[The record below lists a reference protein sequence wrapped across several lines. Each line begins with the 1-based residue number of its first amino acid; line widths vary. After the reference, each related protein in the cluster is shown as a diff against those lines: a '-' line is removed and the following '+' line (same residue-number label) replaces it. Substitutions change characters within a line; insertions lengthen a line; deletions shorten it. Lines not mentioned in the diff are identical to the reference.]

1 MKKIILL
8 VIDGLGDENIP
19 KLDNKTPLAAAQIPN
34 MNNLAEEGICGE
46 VIPFWF
52 KKQHYPCSDSAHL
65 ALFGFNPKKEYLG
78 RGPFEAMALDVD
90 LEEGD
95 LAFRINFA
103 TVKNGKIIDRRAGRI
118 KDKEP
123 FVEALQNI
131 EIDGVNF
138 IVESG
143 IEHRGV
149 LILKD
154 KDRLSKEVTNSDP
167 KETNVFPKKV
177 EAKEETEKAKYTAKI
192 LNQFFE
198 KASQIL
204 KDHPKNKEREE
215 KGLLPA
221 NYILAR
227 GAGTF
232 KKMESFEDKFNL
244 KAGSITGGGVYKG
257 VSKAVGMDII
267 AKGGKNKFG
276 DDNLKEK
283 FNLVADKIEGDYD
296 FIFCHIKK
304 IDNLSHDG
312 DFKGKR
318 DFLEEIDRKIKPLM
332 LLKDTLVV
340 ITGDH
345 STSSL
350 KKEHTIESLP
360 VLIYDGEKDKV
371 QNFSEKDCEKGKLGK
386 IDQINLM
393 EKIIEIAKS

>member
-8 VIDGLGDENIP
+8 VIDGLGDDKIP
-19 KLDNKTPLAAAQIPN
+19 ELGNKTPLEAARTPN
-34 MNNLAEEGICGE
+34 MDYLAEKGVSGK
-46 VIPFWF
+46 VDPFWF
-52 KKQHYPCSDSAHL
+52 KKQHYPRSDSAHL
-65 ALFGFNPKKEYLG
+65 ALFGFNPKENYLG
-78 RGPFEAMALDVD
+78 RGPYEAAALDVD

-103 TVKNGKIIDRRAGRI
+103 TIKNGKIIDRRAGRI
-118 KDKEP
+118 KDKKP
-123 FVEALQNI
+123 FVRALQNI
-131 EIDGVNF
+131 EIDGIKF

-149 LILKD
+149 LILKGKD
-154 KDRLSKEVTNSDP
+154 KLSKEVTNSDP
-167 KETNVFPKKV
+167 KKTNIPPKKV
-177 EAKEETEKAKYTAKI
+177 KSKKDTKKAKYTAKI

-198 KASQIL
+198 KAYQIL

-232 KKMESFEDKFNL
+232 KKMESFDDKFNL

-267 AKGGKNKFG
+267 KKNGKDKFG
-276 DDNLKEK
+276 DDNLDKK
-283 FNLVADKIEGDYD
+283 FNLVAKKIEDYN

-312 DFKGKR
+312 DFKGKK
-318 DFLEEIDRKIKPLM
+318 DFLEKIDRKLKPLM
-332 LLKDTLVV
+332 VLKNTLLI

-345 STSSL
+345 STSCI
-350 KKEHTIESLP
+350 KKEHTTKPLP

-371 QNFSEKDCEKGKLGK
+371 KNFSEKDCKEGKLGK
-386 IDQINLM
+386 INQVNLM
-393 EKIIEIAKS
+393 EKTIEIAKS